1 MSTDAISSYLT
12 TYNASTNNSTSG
24 STKSAKNTLSMS
36 DFITL
41 LVAQLQNQDMN
52 NTTDTSEMMAQMA
65 QYSMVQ
71 TMTDMKEQSIKSSSF
86 SLIGKGVTISG
97 TDENGKSYSKVGAVD
112 GVTLASGEAKVV
124 VEGKSYPV
132 DDVKEVFDASLL
144 EDDSTTE

>member
-71 TMTDMKEQSIKSSSF
+71 AMTDMKEQSIKSSSF

>member
-12 TYNASTNNSTSG
+12 TYNASTSNSTSS
-24 STKSAKNTLSMS
+24 STKSNKNSLSMD

-71 TMTDMKEQSIKSSSF
+71 AMTDMKEQSIISSSF

-97 TDENGKSYSKVGAVD
+97 TDSNGKSYSKIGAVD

-124 VEGKSYPV
+124 VDGKSYPV

-144 EDDSTTE
+144 ESE